1 MMFGCQSMVDPIQ
14 RLVLKHPREAFVGPA
29 TLESE
34 WRALNYRGCP
44 DYAEAIREYDAFVA
58 LLQRH
63 VPAISYMPADQ
74 STSADSV
81 FAYDPVIITKQGAIL
96 CQMGKRL
103 REPEP
108 VVAGRFLEQ
117 LGIPILARIQGDGRI
132 EAGDVLWIDEHTLA
146 VGRGYRTND
155 EGIRQLRE
163 ITRGFVRELVVVP
176 LPHWGGPHVCMHLMS
191 LISLIDRH
199 LAVTFARPFP
209 VPFREWLRGR
219 GIELLEVPDAEHETL
234 GCNVLALAPRKV
246 LLVEGNPGTKQL
258 LEREGVTVLEY
269 KGDEISLKGRGGPTC
284 LTRPILRSPA
294 A

>member
-1 MMFGCQSMVDPIQ
+1 MFGCQSMVDPIR
-14 RLVLKHPREAFVGPA
+14 RLVLKHPREAFVSPA
-29 TLESE
+29 RLESE

-44 DYAEAIREYDAFVA
+44 DYDEAIREYDAFVA

-63 VPAISYMPADQ
+63 VPAISYMPADA

-81 FAYDPVIITKQGAIL
+81 FAYDPVIVTKQGAIL

-117 LGIPILARIQGDGRI
+117 LGIPILARIEGDGRV
-132 EAGDVLWIDEHTLA
+132 EAGDVVWIDEHTLA

-155 EGIRQLRE
+155 EGIRQLRV

-176 LPHWGGPHVCMHLMS
+176 LPHWDGPHVSLHLMS
-191 LISLIDRH
+191 LFSLIDDD
-199 LAVTFARPFP
+199 LALTFARPFP
-209 VPFREWLRGR
+209 VPFREWLTGR
-219 GIELLEVPDAEHETL
+219 GVELLELPDAEHETL

-246 LLVEGNPGTKQL
+246 LLVEGNPGTKQM
-258 LEREGVTVLEY
+258 LERAGVSVLEY
-269 KGDEISLKGRGGPTC
+269 KGVEISLKGTGGPTC
-284 LTRPILRSPA
+284 LTRPILRMPA